1 MSLQNTV
8 NKVRILEIQELSKV
22 YTVKKR
28 WGQGNSFHAVRDLS
42 LSVTKGAC
50 LGLVGESGCGKSTLA
65 RMIVGLLPPSKGQ
78 ILIEDEVIFSASV
91 PTKKTYPNKI
101 QMVFQ
106 DPFSSLN
113 PRMCIGKSIAEPLF
127 LNDKTL
133 SKQEVKEKTMEAL
146 IEVGL
151 EPAHYTRFPHEFSG
165 GQRQRIALARALI
178 TRPQI
183 VVCDEPVSALDAS
196 VQAQVLN
203 FMKDIQEKL
212 GISYVFISHDLH
224 VVAYMS
230 DEIAIMYCG
239 QIVEQASKELIF
251 SRPAHP
257 YTKALMDAAPCFSV
271 HHREFVGLQGEPPS
285 PFNPPAGCPF
295 HPRCQ
300 HAQGI
305 CMKEIPISKDLGA
318 GHSVVC
324 HFPLN

>member
-1 MSLQNTV
+1 MLQNTE
-8 NKVRILEIQELSKV
+8 NKILEIQELSKI
-22 YTVKKR
+22 YSVKKK
-28 WGQGNSFHAVRDLS
+28 WGQSNSFYAVQDLS
-42 LSVTKGAC
+42 ISLAKGSC

-65 RMIVGLLPPSKGQ
+65 RMMVGLLAPSKGQ
-78 ILIEDEVIFSASV
+78 ISIDNEVIFHANQAHV
-91 PTKKTYPNKI
+91 KVYPHKI

-113 PRMCIGKSIAEPLF
+113 PRMCIGRSIVEPLQLSEPSF
-127 LNDKTL
+127 
-133 SKQEVKEKTMEAL
+133 SKQELKEKTSEAL

-151 EPAHYTRFPHEFSG
+151 EASHYTRFPHEFSG

-196 VQAQVLN
+196 VQAQALN
-203 FMKDIQEKL
+203 LMKDIQEKL

-230 DEIAIMYCG
+230 DEIAIMYAG
-239 QIVEQASKELIF
+239 QIVEKTSKERIF
-251 SRPAHP
+251 SHPAHP
-257 YTKALMDAAPCFSV
+257 YTKALMDAAPCLTR

-295 HPRCQ
+295 HPRCS
-300 HAQGI
+300 HAQKL
-305 CMKEIPISKDLGA
+305 CMEEIPPNRTLVE
-318 GHSVVC
+318 GHTVTC
-324 HFPLN
+324 HFPLAW